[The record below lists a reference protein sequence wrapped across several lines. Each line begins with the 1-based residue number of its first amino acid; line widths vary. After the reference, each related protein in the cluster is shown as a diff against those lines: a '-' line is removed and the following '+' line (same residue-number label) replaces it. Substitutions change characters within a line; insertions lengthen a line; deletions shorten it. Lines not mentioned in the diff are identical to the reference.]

1 MQNQFQ
7 KRGNE
12 IYNDE
17 KLGYDAKVKKPNPPD
32 NKTQKTTLEKEV
44 GIFLLLSGKR

>member
-7 KRGNE
+7 KRSNE

-17 KLGYDAKVKKPNPPD
+17 KLGYDAKVKPNPPD